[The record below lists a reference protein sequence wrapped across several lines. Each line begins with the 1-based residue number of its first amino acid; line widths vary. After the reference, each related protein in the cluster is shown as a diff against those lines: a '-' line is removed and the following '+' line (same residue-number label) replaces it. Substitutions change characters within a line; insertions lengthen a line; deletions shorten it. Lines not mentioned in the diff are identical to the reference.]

1 MSYYI
6 IGIGGTGAKCVE
18 ALVHV
23 AAAGLLKQRVS
34 VLLVDP
40 DIANGSLDRSIK
52 TLDAYEEARR
62 VISESDFI
70 QVLIKPTT
78 PRVWTPFE
86 DELEP
91 VFRDKFQYE
100 LLKDRQPAAAGLMD
114 VLYSQ
119 QEKTASLKK
128 GFLGR
133 PSIGAAVLADS
144 IDKRERPWKDF
155 CSEINT
161 DPSAR
166 VFLMGSIFGGTGA
179 AGLPT
184 IAKLLREWFK
194 DRQSAQFQ
202 LGCLLMLPYFSFQPG
217 DQEQLQARPE
227 EFLLRSQAALDY
239 YQTKQD
245 QQTIY
250 DAVYLLG
257 SDTQASMGEHHLG
270 AGPQRNPPHYLE
282 LYAATAAVH
291 FFEHNTDR
299 EVKTY
304 LIARNRGPE
313 LNWDSLPDGKD
324 VFKWNFIN
332 LTRFAYAYLGYFYA
346 RLQEQLVRPSELKN
360 TTWFRNFFQGEIS
373 QSAENELKQLADY
386 CRRLLIWLAEVHG
399 VEDELK
405 VNLFNTRTYQVTAN
419 QELLFEKWKH
429 LSPKYVEL
437 TRPAQLKP
445 TLEEISKALD
455 SYKPSQMPG
464 TSGVSKFLYALH
476 RECRA
481 K

>member
-6 IGIGGTGAKCVE
+6 VGIGGTGAKCVE

-23 AAAGLLKQRVS
+23 AAAGLLKQSVS

-52 TLDAYEEARR
+52 TLDAYEEARH
-62 VISESDFI
+62 VISESHFI

-91 VFRDKFQYE
+91 VFQDKFQYE

-114 VLYSQ
+114 VLYSR

-144 IDKRERPWKDF
+144 IDKSARPWKDF

-194 DRQSAQFQ
+194 DKQSAQFR
-202 LGCLLMLPYFSFQPG
+202 LGCLLMLPYFSFQSAN

-245 QQTIY
+245 QQAIY

-291 FFEHNTDR
+291 FFEHNTDQ

-304 LIARNRGPE
+304 LIARNRGPV
-313 LNWDSLPDGKD
+313 NWESFPDGKG
-324 VFKWNFIN
+324 VFKWNFVN
-332 LTRFAYAYLGYFYA
+332 LTRFAYAYLSYFYPK
-346 RLQEQLVRPSELKN
+346 LQTQLVNRSALKS
-360 TTWFRNFFQGEIS
+360 TTWFRRFFQGEIS
-373 QSAENELKQLADY
+373 QSAENELKQLVDY

-405 VNLFNTRTYQVTAN
+405 VNLFNTRIYQVTAN
-419 QELLFEKWKH
+419 QELLFGN
-429 LSPKYVEL
+429 LSVSYPEL
-437 TRPAQLKP
+437 TRPAQLQLNP

-455 SYKPSQMPG
+455 RYDPRQMPG
-464 TSGVSKFLYALH
+464 TSGVSKFLNALH
-476 RECRA
+476 QECRA